1 MTPQYL
7 VSNRDVARFRVGTE
21 DFFGVVALLAGETFA
36 AAPVPLLTR
45 ATIDDF
51 GQILAAFRT
60 ANLRGHRLRLFR
72 HGREEGRRP
81 IVARHVFDRFKRN
94 PYPCPER
101 VCQSQQRLER
111 PARIIRR
118 LEASNGRLLGV
129 EARRQIHLS
138 QSSHVPQGANGCR
151 DVTLRHTGHIP
162 TTKSRIVLKT
172 VSEFCIKGQRP

>member
-36 AAPVPLLTR
+36 AAPVPPLTR

-72 HGREEGRRP
+72 HGREESGEFIGRSPMNFHKAGIAHRP
-81 IVARHVFDRFKRN
+81 VRRWLVLTTVNSSN
-94 PYPCPER
+94 PR
-101 VCQSQQRLER
+101 TMQ
-111 PARIIRR
+111 
-118 LEASNGRLLGV
+118 ASHHPRSASG
-129 EARRQIHLS
+129 
-138 QSSHVPQGANGCR
+138 
-151 DVTLRHTGHIP
+151 
-162 TTKSRIVLKT
+162 
-172 VSEFCIKGQRP
+172 